1 MSLAGGDHESARRK
15 IADAMKETYPN
26 DSDNYYVTC
35 DTEGALATACE
46 NGNSQYCTKHLM
58 ALILFSH
65 IKFLSLTTFR

>member
-46 NGNSQYCTKHLM
+46 NGNVNHYCTK
-58 ALILFSH
+58 
-65 IKFLSLTTFR
+65 